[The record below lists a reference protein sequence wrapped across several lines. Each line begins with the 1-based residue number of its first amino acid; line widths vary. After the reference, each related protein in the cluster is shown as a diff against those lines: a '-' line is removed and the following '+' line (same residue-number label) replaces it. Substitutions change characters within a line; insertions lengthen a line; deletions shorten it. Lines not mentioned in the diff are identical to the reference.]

1 VRKRNAGAGATMLR
15 KVQLRHPGFKTAVLA
30 DLAVARRQRGDHDRL
45 TSRAAVVREVLRLVW
60 LSDAF
65 GALVLYRLKAA
76 CQRREIPV
84 VPRLAHR
91 LAMSWAQLSIGD
103 PVLVHPGII
112 LPHGQVV
119 IDGFAEIHTGV
130 RIRPYVTIG
139 LKEGN
144 IMGPTIREHAAIGT
158 GAKVIGPVTIGAQAR
173 IGANSVVLDDVPARA
188 VVGGVPARVLRS
200 QPDAGGEVTGG
211 DEPTSR

>member
-1 VRKRNAGAGATMLR
+1 MTKRRDDAGTTMLR
-15 KVQLRHPGFKTAVLA
+15 KVQLRHPGFKAAVLA
-30 DLAVARRQRGDHDRL
+30 DLSAARRQRGDHDRL

-76 CQRREIPV
+76 CQRRKIPV

-91 LAMSWAQLSIGD
+91 AAIAWAQLSVGD
-103 PVLVHPGII
+103 PVLIHPGII

-130 RIRPYVTIG
+130 RIRPFVTIG
-139 LKEGN
+139 LKEGD
-144 IMGPTIREHAAIGT
+144 ITGPTIHPHAAIGT
-158 GAKVIGPVTIGAQAR
+158 GAKVIGPISVGARAR
-173 IGANSVVLDDVPARA
+173 IGANSVVVHDVEPGA
-188 VVGGVPARVLRS
+188 VVGGVPARDLRS
-200 QPDAGGEVTGG
+200 GGPPGGAQPGEGRK
-211 DEPTSR
+211 PK

>member
-1 VRKRNAGAGATMLR
+1 VRKRADTVGATMLR
-15 KVQLRHPGFKTAVLA
+15 EVQLRHPNFKAAVLA

-45 TSRAAVVREVLRLVW
+45 TSRAAVVREVLRLAW
-60 LSDAF
+60 RSDAF

-76 CQRREIPV
+76 CQRREIPI

-91 LAMSWAQLSIGD
+91 AAIAWAQLSVGD

-130 RIRPYVTIG
+130 RIRPFVTIG

-144 IMGPTIREHAAIGT
+144 FSGPTIHEHAAIGT
-158 GAKVIGPVTIGAQAR
+158 GAKVIGPISVGARAR
-173 IGANSVVLDDVPARA
+173 IGANSVVVDDVAPGA

-200 QPDAGGEVTGG
+200 GNPPGRAQV
-211 DEPTSR
+211 DEGR